1 MNIGSGNKYPSNALS
16 NFALHPFVFDGVEI
30 ASFEGFLQS
39 LKFKNPEMQKEIC
52 KLVGR
57 QAKSAG
63 RNKNWKVTQTL
74 YWQGKEYKRDSEEYQ
89 QLLDKAYNALAQN
102 KSFQRALIASGSAVL
117 SHSIGKTKQNET
129 VLTRKE
135 FCSRLTAI
143 RKALFQRNV

>member
-16 NFALHPFVFDGVEI
+16 NFAPHPFVLDGVEI
-30 ASFEGFLQS
+30 NSMEGLLQS
-39 LKFKNPEMQKEIC
+39 FKFKNPEMQKEIC

-57 QAKSAG
+57 QAKFAG
-63 RNKNWKVTQTL
+63 KNKKWWTTQTL

-89 QLLDKAYNALAQN
+89 QLLDRAYNALAQN
-102 KSFQRALIASGSAVL
+102 KSFQRALVASGSAVL

-135 FCSRLTAI
+135 FCSRLTVI
-143 RKALFQRNV
+143 RKALFQKNV

>member
-16 NFALHPFVFDGVEI
+16 NFAPHPFVLDGVEI
-30 ASFEGFLQS
+30 NSMEGLLQS
-39 LKFKNPEMQKEIC
+39 FKFKNPEMQKEIC

-57 QAKSAG
+57 QAKFAG
-63 RNKNWKVTQTL
+63 KNKKWWTTQIL

-102 KSFQRALIASGSAVL
+102 KSFQRALVASGSAVL

-135 FCSRLTAI
+135 FCSRLTVI
-143 RKALFQRNV
+143 RKALFQKNV